1 MVYHQI
7 SADMKRRA
15 PQLLEGGWEMQDIA
29 EILNDLIQESPEL
42 YLDEIGLWLAVYHEV
57 QISTSALH
65 VER

>member
-1 MVYHQI
+1 
-7 SADMKRRA
+7 
-15 PQLLEGGWEMQDIA
+15 MQDIA

-65 VER
+65 KLQQSQGAGTNTQAHAPCSSQARS